1 MIDLPEN
8 IKSKLAVLPSKPG
21 VYRYFN
27 KEGEL
32 IYVGKAKNL
41 KRRVSS
47 YFNKEQFGKTKV
59 LVSKIADLEYSI
71 VDSESE
77 ALLLENTMIKQYKPR
92 YNILLKD
99 DKTYPWLCVKNEPF
113 PRVFLTRKK
122 VNDGSDYFGPYP
134 SVRTAHILL
143 DLLGQAYQMRTCRTP
158 LTVQNIEKG
167 KYKVC
172 LDFHIHKCGGPC
184 EGYVSQ
190 EDYGKMISEI
200 KEIVRGNLQSVLRDL
215 KAQMMDYASRME
227 FEKAQVIKEKYDL
240 LENYR
245 SRSTVVSTTIHNVEV
260 FSYIDDNESFYV
272 NYMKVVDGA
281 VIQSHSFE
289 MKRRLEESAEEL
301 LLLAIT
307 ELRQQLVNHA
317 TEIIVPVKLDY
328 TIDNVEVFSYID
340 DNESF
345 YVNYMKVVD
354 GAVIQSHSFEMKRRL
369 EESAEELLLLAI
381 TELRQQLVNHAT
393 EIIVPVKLD
402 YTIDN
407 VEFTIPQRG
416 DKKQLLELSR
426 RNAAQY
432 KIDLERQRS
441 LVDPERHQKRVMN
454 QLKEELHLPVMP
466 EVIECFDNSNF
477 QGDYP
482 VAAMVQFV
490 NGKPNKSAY
499 RHFDIKTVVGPDDYA
514 SMKEVV
520 RRRYSRLIAE
530 GQPLPNLIITDGGKG
545 QMEVVRQVIEDE
557 LHVEIP
563 IAGLVKDDRHRTNEM
578 LYGFPPKVV
587 GVKLNSEL
595 FRLLTYIQDEV
606 HRFAITHHRK
616 KFEKGFMHSELADIK
631 GIGKATAEKLLLEL
645 KSVANIKEASE
656 GRLAEVIGPAKAKLV
671 YLHFH
676 SKA

>member
-1 MIDLPEN
+1 M
-8 IKSKLAVLPSKPG
+8 AV
-21 VYRYFN
+21 
-27 KEGEL
+27 
-32 IYVGKAKNL
+32 
-41 KRRVSS
+41 
-47 YFNKEQFGKTKV
+47 
-59 LVSKIADLEYSI
+59 
-71 VDSESE
+71 
-77 ALLLENTMIKQYKPR
+77 
-92 YNILLKD
+92 
-99 DKTYPWLCVKNEPF
+99 
-113 PRVFLTRKK
+113 
-122 VNDGSDYFGPYP
+122 
-134 SVRTAHILL
+134 
-143 DLLGQAYQMRTCRTP
+143 
-158 LTVQNIEKG
+158 
-167 KYKVC
+167 
-172 LDFHIHKCGGPC
+172 
-184 EGYVSQ
+184 
-190 EDYGKMISEI
+190 
-200 KEIVRGNLQSVLRDL
+200 
-215 KAQMMDYASRME
+215 
-227 FEKAQVIKEKYDL
+227 
-240 LENYR
+240 
-245 SRSTVVSTTIHNVEV
+245 
-260 FSYIDDNESFYV
+260 
-272 NYMKVVDGA
+272 
-281 VIQSHSFE
+281 
-289 MKRRLEESAEEL
+289 
-301 LLLAIT
+301 T
-307 ELRQQLVNHA
+307 ELHQQMGNHA
-317 TEIIVPVKLDY
+317 HEIIVPVKLD
-328 TIDNVEVFSYID
+328 F
-340 DNESF
+340 
-345 YVNYMKVVD
+345 
-354 GAVIQSHSFEMKRRL
+354 AL
-369 EESAEELLLLAI
+369 
-381 TELRQQLVNHAT
+381 
-393 EIIVPVKLD
+393 
-402 YTIDN
+402 DN

-432 KIDLERQRS
+432 KIDLDRQRS
-441 LVDPERHQKRVMN
+441 LVDPERHQKQVLN
-454 QLKEELHLPVMP
+454 QLKESLGLPALP

-563 IAGLVKDDRHRTNEM
+563 IAGLVKDDHHRTNEM

-616 KFEKGFMHSELADIK
+616 KFEKGFIHSELADIK